1 MKNLFKYIPRV
12 QKKTL
17 LLIAGIIWGFAG
29 FRVLTLGLG
38 DVQINNGNW
47 IVSIVSGSVVFYMF
61 FKFIFSKMF
70 KKHTRR
76 IINSSLEKHCIFS
89 FFDLKSYCIMGFMI
103 FLGITVRNIGIFNPV
118 YVGDFYIGLGLA
130 LFMAGVLFLL
140 SSIKFTNTKLKYSN

>member
-1 MKNLFKYIPRV
+1 
-12 QKKTL
+12 
-17 LLIAGIIWGFAG
+17 
-29 FRVLTLGLG
+29 
-38 DVQINNGNW
+38 
-47 IVSIVSGSVVFYMF
+47 
-61 FKFIFSKMF
+61 MF

-89 FFDLKSYCIMGFMI
+89 FFDLKSYCIMGVMI

>member
-1 MKNLFKYIPRV
+1 MKNLFKYIPKV
-12 QKKTL
+12 EKKTL

-29 FRVLTLGLG
+29 FRVLTIGLG

-89 FFDLKSYCIMGFMI
+89 FFDLKSYCIMGVMI

>member
-1 MKNLFKYIPRV
+1 MKNLFKYIPKV
-12 QKKTL
+12 EKKTL

-103 FLGITVRNIGIFNPV
+103 FLGITVRNIGILNPV